1 MKLFSFKWDCLM
13 YGVLQNKRVFISA
26 RKFIWIKWC
35 LFKVKCELYIGE
47 NNGKNIISVEPHRIS
62 MCIWCKSP
70 LFFLVRSYHF
80 LKSVFCESYLIEGC
94 NKLMRTF
101 LQWLS
106 SNEIIYKLWFKE
118 LAVLIILLPYDTNY
132 HFFSNMVIQ

>member
-13 YGVLQNKRVFISA
+13 YGVLQNKKGLYIRTKIHLDKMVPF
-26 RKFIWIKWC
+26 FN
-35 LFKVKCELYIGE
+35 VKCELCIGE

-80 LKSVFCESYLIEGC
+80 LKSVFCESHLIEGC

-106 SNEIIYKLWFKE
+106 SNEIIYKLWFTE
-118 LAVLIILLPYDTNY
+118 LAILIILIIKLWKYRSGCTC
-132 HFFSNMVIQ
+132 F